1 MRREAKQTV
10 FASTKKRNFAVH
22 LAAGFLHTHTV
33 KIFFIPHRNM
43 SILQKKR
50 SQDLHLQANPI
61 SLGQS
66 VQRHQHSKSHLNF

>member
-1 MRREAKQTV
+1 MEAKQTV
-10 FASTKKRNFAVH
+10 FLSTKKRNFAVH

-43 SILQKKR
+43 SILQKVK
-50 SQDLHLQANPI
+50 DLHLQANPI
-61 SLGQS
+61 SLGQY